1 MVGERR
7 DDDMSTATHRRA
19 VYAGTIRAA
28 TTQEGANMFVPN
40 LFATIMFVT
49 VEE

>member
-7 DDDMSTATHRRA
+7 GGDMSTATHRRA
-19 VYAGTIRAA
+19 VYAGTARAVTIA
-28 TTQEGANMFVPN
+28 VTNMFVPN
-40 LFATIMFVT
+40 LFATNMFVT